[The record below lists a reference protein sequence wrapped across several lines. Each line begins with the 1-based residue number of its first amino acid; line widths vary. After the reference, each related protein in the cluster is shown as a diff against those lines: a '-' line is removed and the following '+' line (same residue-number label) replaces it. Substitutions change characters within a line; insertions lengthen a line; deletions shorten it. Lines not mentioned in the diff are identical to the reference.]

1 MAKALRA
8 RKFWNRRFLRCELG
22 DSAASADV
30 ARQARVECFSSEEA
44 SLADG
49 KLYAVLQRFFS
60 HRIQHEERRRK
71 EVSFWTLVLRKRFFI
86 ASVTRAQLPGH
97 PFASESKHKRAT
109 LEKGAPNTLREGC
122 CFAFSDTLKGSG
134 GKVVVS
140 SSNTWREGG
149 SRFVLASVDTSRE
162 SGGK

>member
-1 MAKALRA
+1 M
-8 RKFWNRRFLRCELG
+8 G

-30 ARQARVECFSSEEA
+30 ARHARVECFSSEEA

-49 KLYAVLQRFFS
+49 KLCAVLQRFFS

-86 ASVTRAQLPGH
+86 ASVTRAQLSGH
-97 PFASESKHKRAT
+97 PFASESKHKRTT
-109 LEKGAPNTLREGC
+109 LEKGAPNTLREGGC
-122 CFAFSDTLKGSG
+122 CFASADTLKGSG
-134 GKVVVS
+134 GKAVVS
-140 SSNTWREGG
+140 SSNTWREHG

-162 SGGK
+162 SG